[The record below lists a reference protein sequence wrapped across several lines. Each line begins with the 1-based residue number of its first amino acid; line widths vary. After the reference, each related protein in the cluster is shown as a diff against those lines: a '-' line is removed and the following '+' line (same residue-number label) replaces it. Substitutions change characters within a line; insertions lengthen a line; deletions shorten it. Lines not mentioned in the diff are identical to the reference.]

1 MPSPRAAR
9 LTVAR
14 VARHV
19 GTDVGRQRLSLLPRE
34 ATTPPGFPHR
44 EVSPASV
51 LAVEAWMEQDRVAD
65 LLEIFEGGDRDA
77 LDRLLPLVYDEL
89 RRIAHRELQRER
101 RGHTLSTTDVVHEA
115 YLKLA
120 EHQRVSSGEQ
130 VRFLAVAATAVRRAL
145 VEHARRRDAAK
156 RGGGYRPVTLEEEAI
171 AIASGSDDL
180 LALDDALTRLAA
192 LDDRLAR
199 VVECRYFG
207 GLTEEETATALGVTA
222 RTVRRDWVKARGW
235 LYRELHGDMA

>member
-1 MPSPRAAR
+1 
-9 LTVAR
+9 
-14 VARHV
+14 
-19 GTDVGRQRLSLLPRE
+19 
-34 ATTPPGFPHR
+34 
-44 EVSPASV
+44 
-51 LAVEAWMEQDRVAD
+51 MEQDRVAS
-65 LLEIFEGGDRDA
+65 LLEVFEGGDRDA

-89 RRIAHRELQRER
+89 RRIAHRELRRER
-101 RGHTLSTTDVVHEA
+101 RDHTLSTTDVVHEA

-156 RGGGYRPVTLEEEAI
+156 RGGGQRPVTLDEEAI
-171 AIASGSDDL
+171 AVGAGSDDL

-207 GLTEEETATALGVTA
+207 GLTEDETAAALGVTA

-235 LYRELHGDMA
+235 LYRELHGDMT